1 MDSEKIYLELKK
13 KQTIDV
19 NDSLKVMDIA
29 DVYCS
34 NYKTEKKVNDIIA
47 YVSSSDE
54 DWDFLNTI
62 SVSKIILDKYPNLD
76 IEFLGTSE
84 IILEIKSRE
93 KINAVFEVLKITF
106 VSLTL
111 FFGAALGIMYFHE
124 DVNMSKA
131 LEHLYFSFTGEKK
144 SNPLLMNIPYSLGL
158 GIGMITFFTKNKSSS
173 KRRRM
178 EPGPMEMELY
188 LYDLDME
195 DYIMND
201 IKKEKQGMIK

>member
-1 MDSEKIYLELKK
+1 MDKEKIYLELKK

-19 NDSLKVMDIA
+19 NDSLKIIDIA

-34 NYKTEKKVNDIIA
+34 NLKTEKKVNEIIA
-47 YVSSSDE
+47 YVSSSSE
-54 DWDFLNTI
+54 NWDFLNTI
-62 SVSKIILDKYPNLD
+62 DLSKMILDKYPNLD

-93 KINAVFEVLKITF
+93 KSNVLFELIKIMF

-124 DVNMSKA
+124 DVNMTKT
-131 LEHLYFSFTGEKK
+131 LEHLYFSLTGENKT
-144 SNPLLMNIPYSLGL
+144 NPLLMNIPYSLGL
-158 GIGMITFFTKNKSSS
+158 GVGMITFFTRNKSKS

-178 EPGPMEMELY
+178 EPGPMDLELY

-195 DYIMND
+195 DFIMND
-201 IKKEKQGMIK
+201 IKKKNKGMIK

>member
-1 MDSEKIYLELKK
+1 MDKEKIYLELKK

-19 NDSLKVMDIA
+19 NDSLKIMDIA

-34 NYKTEKKVNDIIA
+34 NLKNEKKVNEIIA
-47 YVSSSDE
+47 YVSSSSE
-54 DWDFLNTI
+54 NWDFLNTI
-62 SVSKIILDKYPNLD
+62 DLSKMILDKYPNLD

-93 KINAVFEVLKITF
+93 KSNVLFELIKIMF

-124 DVNMSKA
+124 DVNMTKT
-131 LEHLYFSFTGEKK
+131 LEHLYFSLTGENKT
-144 SNPLLMNIPYSLGL
+144 NPLLMNIPYSLGL
-158 GIGMITFFTKNKSSS
+158 GVGMITFFTRNKSKS

-178 EPGPMEMELY
+178 EPGPMDLELY

-195 DYIMND
+195 DFIMND
-201 IKKEKQGMIK
+201 IKKKNKGMIK